1 MLLLRLIL
9 QAGYEQSVATMG
21 TGMPIVGNRT
31 WGPAASRF
39 FDETHCRRGQWVTLR
54 HLAALLALYIVLM
67 PLPLQLLAAGCQ
79 PLASAAASDEGQ
91 AQQQQL

>member
-67 PLPLQLLAAGCQ
+67 PLPLPVLPL
-79 PLASAAASDEGQ
+79 PLA
-91 AQQQQL
+91 LLLPLLLPLCCCF